1 MGAAEDVDRV
11 QLQQA
16 DIVDRTPQA
25 TGVDPAVRPRSAH
38 ALRSEC
44 GAPRLSRAH
53 HDLGAGAHSQDHG
66 VSGGVAVTR

>member
-16 DIVDRTPQA
+16 DVVDRTPQA
-25 TGVDPAVRPRSAH
+25 AGVDPAVRPRSAH

-44 GAPRLSRAH
+44 SAPRLRPAQL
-53 HDLGAGAHSQDHG
+53 DLGAGAHRPHSG
-66 VSGGVAVTR
+66 VDFD